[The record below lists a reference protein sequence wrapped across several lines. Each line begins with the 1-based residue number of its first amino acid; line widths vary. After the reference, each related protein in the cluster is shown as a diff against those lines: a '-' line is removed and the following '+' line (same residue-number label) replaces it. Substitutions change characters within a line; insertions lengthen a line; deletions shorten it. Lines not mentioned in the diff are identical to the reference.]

1 MSLGLSD
8 FRLFASSRLG
18 ASLSSLTRRTS
29 HGPST
34 PRRLLALAAA
44 LLLTGCATTPP
55 ASFYVLTAAVP
66 PDGAE
71 ITGGRPAIGLGPF
84 ELPEYLD
91 RPQLVARTAP
101 TELAIDELHRW
112 GGSLQED
119 FLRVL
124 GQNLAHELGTSRVLL
139 APADRRFPLDFRV
152 IGDVMAFE
160 GRPGG
165 EAVLEVRWAVIDPY
179 REEALSVRERRYRQP
194 LSGEAPA
201 VLVVAMSDLLA
212 AFSRGLAADIRR
224 LPRPVPPVEE
234 PLPPL

>member
-1 MSLGLSD
+1 
-8 FRLFASSRLG
+8 
-18 ASLSSLTRRTS
+18 
-29 HGPST
+29 
-34 PRRLLALAAA
+34 
-44 LLLTGCATTPP
+44 
-55 ASFYVLTAAVP
+55 VLTAAVP

-71 ITGGRPAIGLGPF
+71 VTDGRPAIGLGPF

-124 GQNLAHELGTSRVLL
+124 GQNLAQELGTSRILL
-139 APADRRFPLDFRV
+139 APSDRRFPLDFRV
-152 IGDVMAFE
+152 IGDVIAFE
-160 GRPGG
+160 GRPEG

-194 LSGEAPA
+194 LAGEGPGA
-201 VLVVAMSDLLA
+201 VVVAMSEVLA
-212 AFSRGLAADIRR
+212 AFSRELAADIRR
-224 LPRPVPPVEE
+224 LPRPVPPAEE